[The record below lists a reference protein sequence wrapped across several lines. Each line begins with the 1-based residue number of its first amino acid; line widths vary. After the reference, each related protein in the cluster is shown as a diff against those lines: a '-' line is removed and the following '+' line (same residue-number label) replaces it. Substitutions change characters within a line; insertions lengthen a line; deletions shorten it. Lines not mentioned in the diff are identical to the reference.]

1 MILSRLVAIGFL
13 GSIFAMF
20 RFAKYCRLLNRQ
32 WDLDPET
39 VERYQAR
46 ARRYLAA
53 TVGLIGT
60 AMAAMFAGAFF
71 T

>member
-1 MILSRLVAIGFL
+1 MIFQILINGGLL
-13 GSIFAMF
+13 GSILSMMQF
-20 RFAKYCRLLNRQ
+20 RKYCRLLNRQ

-39 VERYQAR
+39 VKRYQAR

>member
-1 MILSRLVAIGFL
+1 MIWGTLIGTGIL
-13 GSIFAMF
+13 GSVFSMML
-20 RFAKYCRLLNRQ
+20 FAKYCRLLNRQ

-39 VERYQAR
+39 VKRYQAR

>member
-1 MILSRLVAIGFL
+1 MIFQILINGGLL
-13 GSIFAMF
+13 GSILSMMQF
-20 RFAKYCRLLNRQ
+20 RKYCRRLNRQ